1 MNRTDNEPEAERYGD
16 LPRET
21 RQMLEGLR
29 PDEIAFLQKLI
40 RLTMS
45 FGTAGR
51 AIAYIGGAILGLV
64 IGLPMLIDAIVRIVH
79 WFPSKLP

>member
-1 MNRTDNEPEAERYGD
+1 MPADEPPAERYGD
-16 LPRET
+16 LPKKTRE
-21 RQMLEGLR
+21 MLEGLR

-40 RLTMS
+40 RVTMS

-51 AIAYIGGAILGLV
+51 VIAYVVGAILGLV
-64 IGLPMLIDAIVRIVH
+64 VGLPMLIDALARIIN

>member
-1 MNRTDNEPEAERYGD
+1 MNRTDDEPEAERYGD
-16 LPRET
+16 LPKET
-21 RQMLEGLR
+21 RKMLEGLR

-51 AIAYIGGAILGLV
+51 AVAYIGGAILGLTV
-64 IGLPMLIDAIVRIVH
+64 GLPMLIDAIARIIS